1 MIDTF
6 RITKIKLIELLNRP
20 TILVM
25 MIILPIVLGSIAG
38 VSNVRNTGKDIFL
51 AIVDEDQT
59 DASALVIRDLEAKEW
74 HIDVSDENSAQRRLL
89 LNDVDGVLTIRK
101 GFEDHLDRVDVSYL
115 YYVEAEGSMVT
126 TMIREVIVASVLPL
140 FSERSMVDKL
150 TLLYEEKS
158 MKPPADLAQRLRNR
172 TFDLRDEQ
180 AKIEIEYIGNLIIA
194 PTLTFVVSD
203 YSMEVFFLSIYA
215 ILGSL
220 TLNRAAQRRRLGA
233 SAYGLPKD
241 YIATILSLQII
252 GTMQIALY
260 SVFML
265 VLMHQPILLRDI
277 FLLFVFLLLI
287 LGIGQLL
294 SLIEES
300 LRLYLSL
307 MLLLFSAIIGGCF
320 FQLSSGLLMNY
331 GQYSPHGWVL
341 STLRGTRVT
350 PVLVVVIFSLA
361 ILILGYFTHKHRIAK
376 ETDNS

>member
-1 MIDTF
+1 MIDVF
-6 RITKIKLIELLNRP
+6 RLTKIKLIELINRP
-20 TILVM
+20 LILVM
-25 MIILPIVLGSIAG
+25 MIVLPILLGSIAG

-59 DASALVIRDLEAKEW
+59 DASARVIEDLRAKEW
-74 HIDVSDENSAQRRLL
+74 HIDLTDDDSAQRRLL

-101 GFEDHLDRVDVSYL
+101 GFEANLDQIEVSYL

-126 TMIREVIVASVLPL
+126 TMVREVIVASVLPL

-150 TLLYEEKS
+150 TVLYENNGQT
-158 MKPPADLAQRLRNR
+158 PPPDLAERLRDR
-172 TFDLRDEQ
+172 IEKLRNEQ
-180 AKIEIEYIGNLIIA
+180 AKIEIEYLGDLVIA

-220 TLNRAAQRRRLGA
+220 ALNRAAQRKRLGA

-241 YIATILSLQII
+241 YVATILSLIII
-252 GTMQIALY
+252 GSAQIALY

-265 VLMHQPILLRDI
+265 VLMNQSINIINLLI
-277 FLLFVFLLLI
+277 LFVFLILI

-307 MLLLFSAIIGGCF
+307 MLLLFSAVIGGCF
-320 FQLSSGLLMNY
+320 FQLSSGLLMKY

-350 PVLVVVIFSLA
+350 PIWVVLMFSLT
-361 ILILGYFTHKHRIAK
+361 ILILGYFAHKHRIAK

>member
-20 TILVM
+20 IILVM

-150 TLLYEEKS
+150 TLLYEEKG
-158 MKPPADLAQRLRNR
+158 MQPPADLAQRLRNR
-172 TFDLRDEQ
+172 MFDLRDEQ

-233 SAYGLPKD
+233 SAYGLLKD
-241 YIATILSLQII
+241 YIATIMSLLII

-265 VLMHQPILLRDI
+265 VLMHQPILLRDL

-320 FQLSSGLLMNY
+320 FNFRADCS
-331 GQYSPHGWVL
+331 
-341 STLRGTRVT
+341 
-350 PVLVVVIFSLA
+350 
-361 ILILGYFTHKHRIAK
+361 
-376 ETDNS
+376 